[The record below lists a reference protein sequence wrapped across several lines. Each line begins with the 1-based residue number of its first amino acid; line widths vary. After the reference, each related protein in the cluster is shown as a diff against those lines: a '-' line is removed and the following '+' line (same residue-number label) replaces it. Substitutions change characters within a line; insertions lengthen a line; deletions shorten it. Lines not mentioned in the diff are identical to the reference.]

1 MVENIKTEHL
11 NVMNLLFSLV
21 KFSCYF
27 LTYGSKMG
35 SKMDFIPS
43 ENGVRLP
50 ETRAS
55 IFSQDKCVS

>member
-27 LTYGSKMG
+27 LTYGSKM
-35 SKMDFIPS
+35 DFIPS